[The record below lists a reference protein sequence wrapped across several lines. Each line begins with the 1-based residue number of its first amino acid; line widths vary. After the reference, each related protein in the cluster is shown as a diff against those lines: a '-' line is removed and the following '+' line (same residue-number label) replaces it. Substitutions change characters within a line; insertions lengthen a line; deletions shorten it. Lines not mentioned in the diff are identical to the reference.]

1 MNAPRRPTLV
11 LFTAAL
17 LTLGACRVAAPGPTP
32 TGPMA
37 AERPPLLD
45 APPLAARCEPARCE
59 AFCDSASCLFADRKT
74 CLVLCRERCGDA
86 YFEPADQE
94 LVSCVEAQ
102 PGCEP
107 AKTCCARH
115 FTSQLCAE

>member
-1 MNAPRRPTLV
+1 MIAPRPTAL
-11 LFTAAL
+11 LLTAAL
-17 LTLGACRVAAPGPTP
+17 LALGACRVAAPRPTA
-32 TGPMA
+32 TDPMA

-45 APPLAARCEPARCE
+45 TPPLAARCEPARCE
-59 AFCDSASCLFADRKT
+59 TFCDSASCLFDDRRA
-74 CLVLCRERCGDA
+74 CLQACRDRCGDA

-94 LVSCVEAQ
+94 LVMCVEAT

-107 AKTCCARH
+107 ARTCCARH